1 MKRSELRQLIRE
13 MINEAISADERAKYV
28 EFAKELKK
36 RLQNHLKLKITSRVL
51 KSQRPNPWIEIGIK
65 NWKTEQIPNIF
76 RVKAAKSTGA
86 SGVLDWNDVNYGNIR
101 SGRIALK
108 YEDWIKF
115 ANLYGK
121 PDGWWK

>member
-1 MKRSELRQLIRE
+1 MKRSELRHLIRE
-13 MINEAISADERAKYV
+13 IINEAVSADERAKYV

-36 RLQNHLKLKITSRVL
+36 RLQNHLKLKLTSRAL
-51 KSQRPNPWIEIGIK
+51 KSQRPNPWIEIGVK
-65 NWKTEQIPNIF
+65 NWRNEQIPNIF
-76 RVKAAKSTGA
+76 RVKAAKSIGA